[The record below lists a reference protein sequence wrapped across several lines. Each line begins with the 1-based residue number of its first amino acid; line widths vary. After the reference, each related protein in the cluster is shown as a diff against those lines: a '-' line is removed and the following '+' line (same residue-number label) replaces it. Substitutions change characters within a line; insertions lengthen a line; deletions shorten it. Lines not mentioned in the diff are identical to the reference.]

1 MKILLTNTRII
12 YRFNSAVCLVVL
24 SIIFP
29 ALPLVE
35 ANAPVLEKLSPPGA
49 QRGTAFKLNLI
60 GHHLEDIEIVSS
72 LLGSFTP
79 LTNFEDLAS
88 LEKKDNIQ
96 FLVELSKEIPVGVY
110 PFRVRSD
117 QGLSNA
123 LLFSIGVLPEISEEE
138 SQRPIA
144 QAINNSLNQ
153 SQFVKA
159 PVTVNGTLSGPD
171 RDFFRIQVKGGQ
183 RLVME
188 VEARRAGSAIDPVLR
203 LLNDTSRQIAI
214 SNDAHGLGVDSRIDM
229 LFPKTGTYYLMVHD
243 ARFSQQ
249 QQNFY
254 RLKIGE
260 FSYLHSIFPLG
271 GQRGQTVDV
280 ELVKDKK
287 IKAEKIE
294 VDLSRISSKADF
306 TTLNLPVDSGSLPLL
321 FAVGDLPEVVEP
333 IGKTDS
339 VLVPSTVHNGLIS
352 KPGEVDRF
360 RLKVEPGEQWIIR
373 LQAGGLGTSRLYGRL
388 TVFDDKGK
396 QLGAAGDDVPET
408 QVFSAV
414 LRGIRKSLDPFL
426 RLQIPEDVRELLI
439 TVEDLVERGGST
451 FGYRLWTQPLAA
463 DFDLALVTP
472 YINIPVNGTAGVT
485 VNVQRYGYLGD
496 IQLSIPD
503 AGNDL
508 VVKGGI
514 VPSSSIRQGDRAVS
528 GTGMLTITAKEEAL
542 VRTGEL
548 SVWGEAVLEDGTRLR
563 RRARGPGLITKV
575 QSSIGTGR
583 PDPNNRDEQAPFEAH
598 WLGMELPMM
607 VTKESVGKLLVT
619 GPSHIRLV
627 QGMDYDVFWKFKS
640 SLPRVR
646 PPATVSLLSFGA
658 REVSSR
664 PGNARAKFLKEGIF
678 RIITTVGTPASIFNA
693 VLSGDLN
700 IDGTPVSLHSAALTV
715 EVVQG
720 YKLVLPKGGIFLN
733 PGKTGELVGKIER
746 DPIFKEPV
754 TISPENFPL
763 GVSCAP
769 VEVPVGVEEFRLVCQ
784 AEAFATPG
792 NYEIGIASSSVL
804 AAREK
809 EQVPYRIPPSRCKI
823 VISSVK
829 ETAHII
835 EFKR

>member
-1 MKILLTNTRII
+1 MHPRIN
-12 YRFNSAVCLVVL
+12 RQFNSGICLVIL
-24 SIIFP
+24 SVFFFS
-29 ALPLVE
+29 LPLVG
-35 ANAPVLEKLSPPGA
+35 AVAPVLEKLSPPGA
-49 QRGTAFKLNLI
+49 QRGTAFTLNLI
-60 GHHLEDIEIVSS
+60 GHNLQDVQVIST
-72 LLGSFTP
+72 LPGSFTP
-79 LTNFEDLAS
+79 LTNFAKSDRT
-88 LEKKDNIQ
+88 EKQDKIL
-96 FLVELSKEIPVGVY
+96 FLVELPKEIPIGVY
-110 PFRVRSD
+110 PLRVRSE

-123 LLFSIGVLPEISEEE
+123 LLFSVGVLPEISEKE
-138 SQRPIA
+138 SQQPIH
-144 QAINNSLNQ
+144 QSTNNSPEDSQ
-153 SQFVKA
+153 SIKT

-171 RDFFRIQVKGGQ
+171 RDFYRIQGKRGQ

-188 VEARRAGSAIDPVLR
+188 VEARRTGSAIDPVLR
-203 LLNDTSRQIAI
+203 LLNSASRQIAI
-214 SNDAHGLGVDSRIDM
+214 SNDAHGLGVDSRLDM
-229 LFPKTGTYYLMVHD
+229 VFPKTDTYYLMVHD

-249 QQNFY
+249 EQNFY
-254 RLKIGE
+254 RLKIGA

-271 GQRGQTVDV
+271 GQRGQKVDV
-280 ELVKDKK
+280 ELVRDKK
-287 IKAEKIE
+287 TKAERLT
-294 VDLSRISSKADF
+294 VDLSSIKPKIDF
-306 TTLNLPVDSGSLPLL
+306 TTLNLPIDAGSLPLL
-321 FAVGDLPEVVEP
+321 FAVGDLPEVIEP
-333 IGKTDS
+333 IGEVDF
-339 VLVPSTVHNGLIS
+339 VLNPSTVFNGRIS
-352 KPGEVDRF
+352 KPGEVDRY
-360 RLKVEPGEQWIIR
+360 RLKVKPGEHWIIR

-388 TVFDDKGK
+388 TVFDDNGRR
-396 QLGAAGDDVPET
+396 LGSAGDEVPET

-414 LRGIRKSLDPFL
+414 LRGVRKSSDPFL
-426 RLQIPEDVRELLI
+426 RVQVPEGVQELLI
-439 TVEDLVERGGST
+439 TVEDLVKRGGQT
-451 FGYRLWTQPLAA
+451 FGYRLWGQPRAA
-463 DFDLALVTP
+463 DFDLTLVTP
-472 YINIPVNGTAGVT
+472 YVNIPVNGTAGVT
-485 VNVQRYGYLGD
+485 VNVQRYGYLGN
-496 IQLSIPD
+496 IQLSIPN

-528 GTGMLTITAKEEAL
+528 STGMLTITAKERAL

-548 SVWGEAVLEDGTRLR
+548 SVWGEAMLEDGTRLR

-607 VTKESVGKLLVT
+607 VTKKSVGKLLVT
-619 GPSHIRLV
+619 GPSYIRLV
-627 QGMDYDVFWKFKS
+627 QGMDYDLFWKFKS

-646 PPATVSLLSFGA
+646 PPATVSLLSLGA

-664 PGNARAKFLKEGIF
+664 PGNARAKFLKEGMFSIV
-678 RIITTVGTPASIFNA
+678 TTVGTPASVFNV

-700 IDGTPVSLHSAALTV
+700 IDGTLVSLHSSALTV

-746 DPIFKEPV
+746 DPLFKEPV

-769 VEVPVGVEEFRLVCQ
+769 VKVPVGVEEFRLVCK
-784 AEAFATPG
+784 AEASATPG

-829 ETAHII
+829 ETAHMI